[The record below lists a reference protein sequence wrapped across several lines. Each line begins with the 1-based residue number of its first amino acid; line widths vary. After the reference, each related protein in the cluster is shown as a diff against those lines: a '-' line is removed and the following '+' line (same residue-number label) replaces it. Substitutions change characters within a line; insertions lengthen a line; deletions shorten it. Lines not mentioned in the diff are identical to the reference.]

1 MKYKFIED
9 LTSDVMFEARGKT
22 LNELF
27 ENAALAMFDVI
38 CKVDKVKG
46 KKKIKVEVKAG
57 NLDDLMFQWLQHLIA
72 LVDIEEMFFSK
83 FEVEEISDNN
93 LVGYVYGEEI
103 SPAKGNTVVKSVTNY
118 GFKLWKEKNKYFVT
132 VSLDI

>member
-38 CKVDKVKG
+38 CKVDKIKAN
-46 KKKIKVEVKAG
+46 KKIKVELKAG

>member
-9 LTSDVMFEARGKT
+9 LTSDVLFEARGKT

-38 CKVDKVKG
+38 CKVDMVG
-46 KKKIKVEVKAG
+46 EKKKIKVEVKAG

-72 LVDIEEMFFSK
+72 LVDIEEMFFSR
-83 FEVEEISDNN
+83 FEVEEINDNK
-93 LVGYVYGEEI
+93 LIAYVYGEEI

-118 GFKLWKEKNKYFVT
+118 GFKLWKEKSKYFVT

>member
-27 ENAALAMFDVI
+27 ENAALAMFDVL
-38 CKVDKVKG
+38 CKIEMVGDG
-46 KKKIKVEVKAG
+46 KKIKVEVEAG
-57 NLDDLMFQWLQHLIA
+57 NLDDLMFNWLQHLIA

-83 FEVEEISDNN
+83 FEIVEISNN
-93 LVGYVYGEEI
+93 KLVGYVYGEEI
-103 SPAKGNTVVKSVTNY
+103 SPEKGNTVVKSVTNY
-118 GFKLWKEKNKYFVT
+118 GFKLWKDKNKYFVT